1 MLNIKKLS
9 FSIGG
14 SLLFDETSVN
24 IPTGQKVGIVGRNG
38 TGKTSLFKLIRNE
51 WTVDSGIIEIPRHF
65 RIGGVE
71 QEAPATN
78 ISLIETVM
86 QQDKERTSLLAEAS
100 ASKLVRSLSCCITVS
115 IKLML
120 VAGAS
125 CSTPPILK
133 CLGISIIPLSTVHSF
148 LISLNK
154 LVLPVPFRPTIPT
167 F

>member
-14 SLLFDETSVN
+14 SILFDETSVN

-78 ISLIETVM
+78 DSLIETVM
-86 QQDKERTSLLAEAS
+86 QQDKERTSLLIESESATDPNRIAEIQIR
-100 ASKLVRSLSCCITVS
+100 LVDIDAVS
-115 IKLML
+115 YTHLTLPTRCL
-120 VAGAS
+120 V
-125 CSTPPILK
+125 
-133 CLGISIIPLSTVHSF
+133 
-148 LISLNK
+148 
-154 LVLPVPFRPTIPT
+154 
-167 F
+167 